1 MAERVARN
9 GMQEVRQSGRFIARR
24 WASFVGPLRAKLRR
38 ADDSAGPVG
47 RARIRAQSEK
57 PIFGYAAITRFIQRI
72 RSLAAA
78 VDRHTELT
86 SRHGQDPV

>member
-1 MAERVARN
+1 
-9 GMQEVRQSGRFIARR
+9 
-24 WASFVGPLRAKLRR
+24 
-38 ADDSAGPVG
+38 VG